1 VIGLQSLRSAFS
13 FGEGYERTPPGLH
26 VDGETPRGYYIDFRA
41 KTTARGAHTPE
52 ALLPADLA
60 QLALGWWEL
69 HLSGDATAGDR
80 FLETAALLERTGAD
94 EHGELVWLYAVA
106 VPKLGLQPPWRSALA
121 QGQAASV
128 FVRAFLHSSDE
139 RFAAAAR
146 RAIAPL
152 LPGSPAGLVATTA
165 DGPVP
170 EEAPSDPPSL
180 ILNGWIYALW
190 GLWDVARGLADRAS
204 DEQFTASAECLRRT
218 IDRYD
223 SGWWS
228 LYSLYPYRL
237 PDLAKPFYHRLHIDQ
252 LDVLYRLV
260 GFAELQSAAR
270 RWRGYDTPARRVAVI
285 GEKALLKGL
294 TVVGR

>member
-1 VIGLQSLRSAFS
+1 MIGLQSLRAAFS

-26 VDGETPRGYYIDFRA
+26 VETETPRGYYIDFRA
-41 KTTARGAHTPE
+41 KTTAPSARAPE
-52 ALLPADLA
+52 QLLPADLA
-60 QLALGWWEL
+60 QLALGWWEH
-69 HLSGDATAGDR
+69 HLSGDAAAADR
-80 FLETAALLERTGAD
+80 FLDTAALLERSGVD
-94 EHGELVWLYAVA
+94 EHGELVWLYHVT

-128 FVRAFLHSSDE
+128 FVRAFLQSGDE
-139 RFAAAAR
+139 RYATAAT

-152 LPGSPAGLVATTA
+152 LPGSPSRLVVATA
-165 DGPVP
+165 EGPVP

-190 GLWDVARGLADRAS
+190 GLWDVAHGLADSAS
-204 DEQFTASAECLRRT
+204 EQCFAASAECLRRS

-223 SGWWS
+223 AGWWS

-260 GFAELQSAAR
+260 GFAELQSAAK
-270 RWRGYDTPARRVAVI
+270 RWRDYDTPARRAAVI

-294 TVVGR
+294 TLAGR